1 MTRKESIKRMKIIM
15 DKEKLSENNIATNL
29 LAELIDE
36 IFDDFEKQCNSC
48 KFNGNDNGESWEEGY
63 KQCLRERICKNCKW
77 HKYNKKTKYF
87 ECQNPD
93 VLDFV
98 VINIRNDFDFD
109 FDKKLGFEPNPYNE
123 DCDNFGCNKFERVKN
138 ERNCC

>member
-1 MTRKESIKRMKIIM
+1 MIRAEALLEV
-15 DKEKLSENNIATNL
+15 DNFLDNENDFNNIKK
-29 LAELIDE
+29 LINK
-36 IFDDFEKQCNSC
+36 IFDDFEKQCKNC
-48 KFNGNDNGESWEEGY
+48 KFYGNSNGESWEEGY

-98 VINIRNDFDFD
+98 VINIRNDFDFE

-123 DCDNFGCNKFERVKN
+123 DCDNFGCNKFERAKN
-138 ERNCC
+138 ERN